1 MDEYAEHNRLIESL
15 LRLGTIAEV
24 QARPPRVRVQSGQ
37 LTTDWRPWFTVRAG
51 TTSEWNPPSVGEQC
65 LLLCCSGD
73 PATGFVLLGIP
84 SDQFPPPSAS
94 LDEHV
99 RCYPDGA
106 TITYN
111 HATGALSAVGI
122 KTALLQAADKVTVDC
137 PLTELTGDVHIIG
150 KLTVDGEALIKSLL
164 TYMAGMSGQGG
175 ASGKTVIR
183 GDVEH
188 IGSYAHSG
196 GAFTSDT
203 ILQDNHRHQDSQG
216 GMTSGPK

>member
-15 LRLGTIAEV
+15 LRLGTIAQV

-99 RCYPDGA
+99 RRYPDGA

-122 KTALLQAADKVTVDC
+122 RTALLQAADKVTVDC
-137 PLTELTGDVHIIG
+137 PLTELTGDVHIMG
-150 KLTVDGEALIKSLL
+150 NLTVDGEALINSLL
-164 TYMAGMSGQGG
+164 TYMSGMAGKSGNG
-175 ASGKTVIR
+175 AKTVIETDIEHKGSFHHSS
-183 GDVEH
+183 GD
-188 IGSYAHSG
+188 
-196 GAFTSDT
+196 FTSDT